1 MYTRIFE
8 SILDSSINLQTVP
21 PAARWLW
28 ITMLIIA
35 DHNRDGVVDMP
46 VARLAAKA
54 GLSVEETAAGLALLG
69 APDPESRSDVEGG
82 RRIVPIRED
91 ARRGWQLVNYEEYRK
106 IASEEARR
114 TETRQRVAAFR
125 ERKRSSNAVV
135 TKSNPSEA
143 EASAA
148 STASSNQEESLLSEA
163 SPPTP
168 PKRVFTAEESEMLMA
183 VLLRDLIRRRDPGF
197 KEPNMQQWALDID
210 RIHRLD
216 NRPFED
222 IRRMI
227 VWSQNDTVPAPGQT
241 FCWANNILS
250 PAKLRKQFT
259 QLLMKSGPSRPSGH
273 GIASVPMPNIE

>member
-35 DHNRDGVVDMP
+35 DHNRDGIVDMP

-54 GLSVEETAAGLALLG
+54 GLSIEETAAGLELLG
-69 APDPESRSDVEGG
+69 APDPESRSNVEEG
-82 RRIVPIRED
+82 RRIVPIRDD
-91 ARRGWQLVNYEEYRK
+91 ARRGWQLVNYDEYRK

-114 TETRQRVAAFR
+114 TETRKRVAAFR
-125 ERKRSSNAVV
+125 ERKRTSNAEV

-143 EASAA
+143 ASEASAA
-148 STASSNQEESLLSEA
+148 STSTSTPSKSKALLSEA

-168 PKRVFTAEESEMLMA
+168 PKRVFTAEESDMLMA
-183 VLLRDLIRRRDPGF
+183 VLLRDLIRRRDPQF
-197 KEPNMQQWALDID
+197 KEPDMQRWALEID

-216 NRPFED
+216 NRPFDD
-222 IRRMI
+222 IRKELEKRQ
-227 VWSQNDTVPAPGQT
+227 W
-241 FCWANNILS
+241 L
-250 PAKLRKQFT
+250 
-259 QLLMKSGPSRPSGH
+259 
-273 GIASVPMPNIE
+273 